1 MESKHKQT
9 DNGGEGNGVTEIN
22 QENIQDFM

>member
-1 MESKHKQT
+1 MESKHKQP
-9 DNGGEGNGVTEIN
+9 DNGGDGNGVTEIN